1 MNCSTDMLQ
10 VLNGLLYQ
18 LRHPPHLQGHR
29 RLRKTSN
36 RSRSADSKFMGRP
49 PYKHPLTRRSGER
62 NGRHYDEDIIID
74 SGPRREERRD
84 DRALRRR
91 SPSPAPSRR
100 LPSPT
105 PSIPRSRAYPSRD
118 ERDVA
123 EEAAY
128 YNERARE
135 RSYIGEG
142 YNGATRDWAIVDVPP
157 GTRRVEMEGMGGA
170 HQEVTWQRYNGVRRS
185 KFIAEDEPHGGEV
198 VRRER
203 DIEIEIGT
211 RDRGR
216 RFVKEKSK
224 TEGMWTEITKDLVSE
239 EAMKEMA
246 YEYEETEFFYYVM
259 RYLRFVS
266 SPLAIENIPL
276 LASFHGAH

>member
-1 MNCSTDMLQ
+1 M
-10 VLNGLLYQ
+10 
-18 LRHPPHLQGHR
+18 
-29 RLRKTSN
+29 SN
-36 RSRSADSKFMGRP
+36 
-49 PYKHPLTRRSGER
+49 SGER

-74 SGPRREERRD
+74 SGRRE

-100 LPSPT
+100 PPSPAPSRRPPSPA
-105 PSIPRSRAYPSRD
+105 PSIPRSRAYTTRD
-118 ERDVA
+118 ERDIA
-123 EEAAY
+123 EEAEY

-157 GTRRVEMEGMGGA
+157 GTRRVEMEGIGGA

-185 KFIAEDEPHGGEV
+185 KFIAEDEPHGGEL

-203 DIEIEIGT
+203 DIEIDIDT

-239 EAMKEMA
+239 EAIKEA
-246 YEYEETEFFYYVM
+246 GYEFEETEFFYYIM
-259 RYLRFVS
+259 SYLRYVS
-266 SPLAIENIPL
+266 SFFDA
-276 LASFHGAH
+276 